1 MRYPNLWG
9 WPVGHRSISSSLSLL
24 LLISYWGEL
33 MVWPRVI
40 NFLRLNWLGKC
51 NDSMTGKYLGEM
63 KHNDCKSA
71 DYCLEKMTDISPVY
85 CCYLT
90 MLNIPKA
97 NPPTPSATSNPSIHY
112 ALQRIILT
120 CERIFMKQNWIL
132 YLILFQS
139 RGKIAPAFDRQSGQ
153 KS

>member
-1 MRYPNLWG
+1 
-9 WPVGHRSISSSLSLL
+9 
-24 LLISYWGEL
+24 
-33 MVWPRVI
+33 
-40 NFLRLNWLGKC
+40 
-51 NDSMTGKYLGEM
+51 M

-120 CERIFMKQNWIL
+120 CERIFMKQNYIL
-132 YLILFQS
+132 YVILFQS
-139 RGKIAPAFDRQSGQ
+139 RGKIAPAFGRQGTVWPKEEVENFVLLRKLGCMRQIFGFSFEFP
-153 KS
+153 K